1 MVQQRRNSVYRTR
14 DTPSVSDDDDD
25 DDDDDQKETLE
36 IISRRTS
43 FPLREQIYE
52 NTHASVD

>member
-1 MVQQRRNSVYRTR
+1 MVYRTR

-36 IISRRTS
+36 IVSRRTS

-52 NTHASVD
+52 NTHAPVD